1 MVRRLLLL
9 SLPLLSAGCGRQK
22 LEIAV
27 NAGPGGADV
36 GRMAASEIR
45 QSGAAKNRR
54 VEVRI
59 PLMKPIVL
67 GTATPQMMHAS
78 LDSLADNDK
87 VAVIVSRFLDQEI
100 LASAQTFKTKAVPFI
115 STTPLPPG
123 ITSANGPGFSMVPS
137 LAKQAAFMAEQAN
150 AADRIAIVHLEGA
163 YGAGLTAALIE
174 ALRARGIA
182 TVEVKTYQQSWDE
195 PRMVAL
201 GTGLEKTT
209 NPTLVYFIGRA
220 PSLELVWQP
229 FREAAKE
236 IRVVA
241 SDLVESTAIYENP
254 TGIFT
259 GLKYVRYFDPQAK
272 QPRMV
277 DLHDRYLLWIG
288 RGEMNGEA
296 VLVYDAMML
305 TGEALRSGARTRAEI
320 RQYIGALG
328 RSRPPFSGVGGM
340 VSFDENGEVARK
352 FELAEVTNRGVVTA
366 GDTTTKK

>member
-9 SLPLLSAGCGRQK
+9 SLAIVVAACGRQK

-59 PLMKPIVL
+59 PLMKPIVF
-67 GTATPQMMHAS
+67 GTATPRMMQLA
-78 LDSLADNDK
+78 LDSVAHDEK
-87 VAVIVSRFLDQEI
+87 VAVIVSRFLDNEI
-100 LASAQTFKTKAVPFI
+100 LASAQDFKTKAIPFI

-123 ITSANGPGFSMVPS
+123 ITSLNGPGFSMVPN
-137 LAKQAAFMAEQAN
+137 LAKQAAFMAGEAN
-150 AADRIAIVHLEGA
+150 ARDRIVIIRINDA
-163 YGAGLTAALIE
+163 YGTGLTTALIG
-174 ALRARGIA
+174 ALHTRGI
-182 TVEVKTYQQSWDE
+182 TSVDVKTYEQSWDE

-201 GTGLEKTT
+201 GTDLEKTG
-209 NPTLVYFIGRA
+209 NPSLVYFIGRA

-229 FREAAKE
+229 FREASKD

-241 SDLVESTAIYENP
+241 SDLVESTAIYDNP
-254 TGIFT
+254 EGIFT

-272 QPRMV
+272 HPRMV

-288 RGEMNGEA
+288 RGEMTGEA
-296 VLVYDAMML
+296 VLVYDAMMM
-305 TGEALRSGARTRAEI
+305 TAAALRAGARTRGEI
-320 RQYIGALG
+320 RRYFATLG
-328 RSRPPFSGVGGM
+328 RSRPPFSGVGGL
-340 VSFDENGEVARK
+340 VAFDEDGEVARK
-352 FELAEVTNRGVVTA
+352 LELAEVTNRGVVIA
-366 GDTTTKK
+366 GDTITRK